1 MLDQNHGRGAQS
13 NPTNQY
19 TAQQVE
25 SDVEFYE
32 HLHLSG
38 ETLKKKTTFQKV
50 SPKTIVNK
58 VSSPDLPFGYSMNPY
73 QGCEHGCIYCYAR
86 NSHEYWGYSAGSD
99 FESKIL
105 VKNNAATLLRKKF
118 DSKGWTGHPI
128 LLSGNTDCYQ
138 PVERKLEITRSILQV
153 CLEYRN
159 PVGIIT
165 KNAMILRDLDILKEM
180 AEMNLVHVVLSITSL
195 NEKLREKLEP
205 RTSTSGLR
213 FNAVRRLSECGV
225 PVSVMMAPVIPAINS
240 AEIMKIAEK
249 AAENGAQSLNHTIV
263 RLNGVIGQLFEEWL
277 EEHYPDRKEKVLNQI
292 KDLHGGELNDSR
304 FKTRM
309 RGEGEYADHIAKMF
323 VLARKK
329 YGLIRERTELDSSLF
344 RRAGDSQ
351 LSLF

>member
-13 NPTNQY
+13 NPTSQFLK
-19 TAQQVE
+19 QEVE
-25 SDVEFYE
+25 GDLEFYE

-38 ETLKKKTTFQKV
+38 ETLRQKTSFQKV
-50 SPKTIVNK
+50 SPKSIVNK
-58 VSSPDLPFGYSMNPY
+58 VESPDLPFGYSMNPY

-86 NSHEYWGYSAGSD
+86 TTHEYWGYSAGRD

-105 VKNNAATLLRKKF
+105 VKSNAATLLRKKF
-118 DSKGWTGHPI
+118 DSKNWSGEPI

-138 PVERKLEITRSILQV
+138 PIERKLEITRSILQV
-153 CLEYRN
+153 CREYRN

-165 KNAMILRDLDILKEM
+165 KNAMVLRDLDILSEM

-213 FNAVRRLSECGV
+213 FNAVRRLSESGV

-240 AEIMKIAEK
+240 TEIMKIAEK
-249 AAENGAQSLNHTIV
+249 AAENGAVMLNHTIV

-277 EEHYPDRKEKVLNQI
+277 EEHFPERKEKVLHQI
-292 KDLHGGELNDSR
+292 KELHGGDLSDSR
-304 FKTRM
+304 FKVRM
-309 RGEGEYADHIAKMF
+309 RGEGEYADQISKMF

-329 YGLIRERTELDSSLF
+329 YGLNRERSALDSSLF
-344 RRAGDSQ
+344 RRAKEGQ